1 MRNVYI
7 FLDQRKQAKMQWLH
21 HLNQS
26 NGDNPINVR
35 CVVRKN
41 FRKKRKIRKANIEE
55 LETYGMIKNIRDL

>member
-1 MRNVYI
+1 MKNSEEL
-7 FLDQRKQAKMQWLH
+7 LDQRKQAKMQWLH

-35 CVVRKN
+35 CVVRKH
-41 FRKKRKIRKANIEE
+41 FRKKRKIRKAKIEE